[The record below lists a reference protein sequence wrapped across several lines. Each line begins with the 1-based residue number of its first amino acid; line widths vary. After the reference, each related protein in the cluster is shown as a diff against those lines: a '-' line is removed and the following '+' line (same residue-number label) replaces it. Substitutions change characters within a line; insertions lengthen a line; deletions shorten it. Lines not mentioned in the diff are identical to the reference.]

1 VEELSGGGLSE
12 VAQSSDSPGGLSL
25 ADFLVFDQF
34 LDQHDGGVAAGLDD
48 GINKEG
54 PIDFKIIILR

>member
-1 VEELSGGGLSE
+1 MEELSSRGLGE
-12 VAQSSDSPGGLSL
+12 VAQSGDSPGGLSL

-54 PIDFKIIILR
+54 PMFLKQ